1 MTSCCYSTLWYSGSC
16 IMFNMKACSR
26 VKKRSNSQELS
37 ELWENDDDESRLI
50 LRLIDSAGYPWV
62 VGHYGTQEIL
72 RSPLVVP
79 TLNVDGCRV
88 SVFLRDFA
96 NRGQENCI
104 KRQFNIEFASAAEAA
119 SFQFAHDKFFCEYK
133 KKKKKKKNEKKE
145 KEDKKEKE
153 EEEQT
158 KENRLKRDQ
167 ERILPE
173 PPSKKRRVSCI
184 SSSSSDDKE
193 QGDGLEQEDKKK
205 EEYIKEFNQGDDLD
219 FLDNNFPE
227 TQDPFHDF
235 DDDE

>member
-1 MTSCCYSTLWYSGSC
+1 
-16 IMFNMKACSR
+16 MFNMKACSR
-26 VKKRSNSQELS
+26 VKKKSRSQDLS

-79 TLNVDGCRV
+79 ILNVDGCRV

-104 KRQFNIEFASAAEAA
+104 KRQFNIEFSSAAEAA

-133 KKKKKKKNEKKE
+133 KKKKNEKKK

-153 EEEQT
+153 EEKQT
-158 KENRLKRDQ
+158 KENDRLKRDHQ

-184 SSSSSDDKE
+184 SSSSSGDNK

-205 EEYIKEFNQGDDLD
+205 DEYIKEFNQGDDLD
-219 FLDNNFPE
+219 LLDNNFLE

-235 DDDE
+235 DE